1 MSFSG
6 SVAGLRRRGVGRAL
20 RSSNCQAD
28 GRLRSGPWGTM
39 PVCLRTGFPM
49 KISFVPLAAAA
60 TLFVSLGAATPAAF
74 AAQPS
79 GPWVTSWAT
88 ALQSIPARD
97 SLPALYRAP
106 EVAGRTVRQ
115 IVYPTLGGTIARV
128 RVSNLYGRTPL
139 VIEAMAVAPSAGGA
153 AVAGAGSVQV
163 TFGGRAVV
171 SVPPGAALDSDP
183 IHVDLRAG
191 APYAI
196 SSYMGAEQTMVAW
209 HRVANQ
215 VNYVS
220 RPGNHV
226 ADPSIGAFTAR
237 FTQYAWVT
245 GLAVEAPGASTVAA
259 IGDSITDG
267 MRSSLNQNRRWPDAL
282 ARRVAQSQ
290 RTDLAVIDL
299 GISGNRLLSDSP
311 CYGEALER
319 RFVRDALD
327 HAGVRTVVL
336 LIGINDIN
344 FQAMPA
350 RSGLDCDFPH
360 THVDANDLIAGYRR
374 VIAQAHGRGV
384 RVLGATLTPAS
395 LPPGREA
402 IRTAVN
408 QWIRTSG
415 AFDGVVDFDAA
426 LRDPADPVR
435 LRYGYDSGD
444 HVHPS
449 DAGYAAMAN
458 AVPLGALTGK

>member
-1 MSFSG
+1 
-6 SVAGLRRRGVGRAL
+6 
-20 RSSNCQAD
+20 
-28 GRLRSGPWGTM
+28 
-39 PVCLRTGFPM
+39 M
-49 KISFVPLAAAA
+49 KISFAPLAAAA
-60 TLFVSLGAATPAAF
+60 AVFISLGAASPAF
-74 AAQPS
+74 ADQAS

-88 ALQSIPARD
+88 ALQSIPERD
-97 SLPALYRAP
+97 ALPALYRAP

-115 IVYPTLGGTIARV
+115 IVYPTLGGTVARV
-128 RVSNLYGRTPL
+128 HVSNLYGRTPL
-139 VIEAMAVAPSAGGA
+139 VIEAMAIAPSAGGA
-153 AVAGAGSVQV
+153 AASEAGTAHV
-163 TFGGRAVV
+163 TFGGRAAV

-183 IHVDLRAG
+183 VQIDLKAH

-196 SSYMGAEQTMVAW
+196 SSYMGPEQKMVAW

-226 ADPSIGAFTAR
+226 ADPSIGAFTQR
-237 FTQYAWVT
+237 FTQYVWVT
-245 GLAVEAPGASTVAA
+245 GLAVEAPGAATVAA

-282 ARRVAQSQ
+282 ARRIAQSQ

-319 RFVRDALD
+319 RFGRDALG
-327 HAGVRTVVL
+327 HPGVKTVVL

-350 RSGLDCDFPH
+350 RSSLDCDFPH

-384 RVLGATLTPAS
+384 RIFGATLTPAS
-395 LPPGREA
+395 LPPEREA

-426 LRDPADPVR
+426 LRDPADPTR

-444 HVHPS
+444 HIHPS

-458 AVPLGALTGK
+458 AVPLEALTRK

>member
-1 MSFSG
+1 M
-6 SVAGLRRRGVGRAL
+6 
-20 RSSNCQAD
+20 
-28 GRLRSGPWGTM
+28 RL
-39 PVCLRTGFPM
+39 CLRTGPRM
-49 KISFVPLAAAA
+49 KISFAPLAAAA
-60 TLFVSLGAATPAAF
+60 ALLVSTVAATPAF
-74 AAQPS
+74 ADQPS
-79 GPWVTSWAT
+79 GAWVTSWAT
-88 ALQSIPARD
+88 ALQSIPQRD
-97 SLPALYRAP
+97 GLPALYRAP

-115 IVYPTLGGTIARV
+115 IVYPTLGGEVARV

-139 VIEAMAVAPSAGGA
+139 VIEAMAIAPSAGGA
-153 AVAGAGSVQV
+153 AASEAGTVKV
-163 TFGGRAVV
+163 TFGGRAAV
-171 SVPPGAALDSDP
+171 SVPPGATLDSDP
-183 IHVDLRAG
+183 VHVDLKAG

-196 SSYMGAEQTMVAW
+196 SSYMGPEQTMVAW
-209 HRVANQ
+209 HRVSSQ

-226 ADPSIGAFTAR
+226 ADPSIAAFTQR

-282 ARRVAQSQ
+282 ARRLAQSQ
-290 RTDLAVIDL
+290 RADLAVIDL
-299 GISGNRLLSDSP
+299 GISGNRLLNDSP

-319 RFVRDALD
+319 RFNRDALS
-327 HAGVRTVVL
+327 HPGVRTVVL

-374 VIAQAHGRGV
+374 VIAEAHGHGV
-384 RVLGATLTPAS
+384 RILGATLTPAS
-395 LPPGREA
+395 LPPEREA

-408 QWIRTSG
+408 QWIRMSG

-435 LRYGYDSGD
+435 LRQGYDSGD
-444 HVHPS
+444 HIHPS
-449 DAGYAAMAN
+449 DAGYAVMAN
-458 AVPLGALTGK
+458 AVPLAALGGK